1 MSNATSIP
9 QQVNKM
15 RILQK
20 WLCLILCLALA
31 LSVAPAALA
40 EGAAAPETDSTDD
53 ARFAGKTWEEVLRNL
68 MDEYGTFDEG
78 ITAGYYNTVTGE
90 EHYFR
95 GDVYMVS
102 GSMYKVPLN
111 MYYAEKISSGT
122 MQWTD
127 TIGGIDYRRAQ
138 EWTIVN
144 SNNDMAASMWKAMGG
159 YREFRE
165 GIAKYMGVDIATAP
179 DPYFDGRAQ
188 FTAEQMIYCLKELY
202 FNQDKYPGIVENM
215 LKAERS
221 NYFLRNAQSVE
232 VAHKYGWFIP
242 SENQSMLYMDDCAIV
257 YTEDPILIVLNTAG
271 IHNPYAFMADFCT
284 LMIDYTE
291 YQTAQRYIRAAAE
304 QEAAAIAALNSGS
317 AAPAATDTPVA
328 APTGTEPAP
337 AVPRASAV
345 EATATADTVT
355 LLLSGAVV
363 TAAVLLC
370 LWLLRLRTKVKRGW
384 AVAAVV
390 IAAAALLLAVNAPSL
405 KSVAAAPKEN
415 PQETVISFFDAL
427 SRQDY
432 REAYGYLDNYSS
444 LGLENTSNTVQAQ
457 LLYDAL
463 RDSYSYSLYGGCTR
477 EGLTAH
483 QQILLRSLDLKA
495 LSADLKGAVNRA
507 MESETQG
514 KRESE
519 LVDEN
524 GAYLSTVTG
533 AAYSAAIESL
543 LQTGERYTATSGLD
557 LELRYENGAWKIV
570 VDQRLLS
577 ALSGGA
583 YGEGGE
589 TA

>member
-1 MSNATSIP
+1 
-9 QQVNKM
+9 M

-20 WLCLILCLALA
+20 WLCLALSLGLA
-31 LSVAPAALA
+31 LSLAPFALA
-40 EGAAAPETDSTDD
+40 ESGVGPQTASADD
-53 ARFAGKTWEEVLRNL
+53 ARFADRSWEEVLREL
-68 MDEYGTFDEG
+68 MDKYGVFDEG

-90 EHYFR
+90 EHYYR

-111 MYYAEKISSGT
+111 MYYAEKISSGE

-127 TIGGIDYRRAQ
+127 TVGGIDYKRAQ

-144 SNNDMAASMWKAMGG
+144 SDNEMAASMWKAMGG

-165 GIAKYMGVDIATAP
+165 GIAPYMGVDISTAP
-179 DPYFDGRAQ
+179 DAYFDGRAQ
-188 FTAEQMIYCLKELY
+188 FTAEQMIFCLKELY
-202 FNQDKYPGIVENM
+202 FHSDKYPGIIDNM

-221 NYFLRNAQSVE
+221 NYFLCKPQRVE

-242 SENQSMLYMDDCAIV
+242 NENQSMLYMDDCAIV

-271 IHNPYAFMADFCT
+271 IHDAYTFMTDFCT

-291 YQTAQRYIRAAAE
+291 YQTAQRYLRAAAE
-304 QEAAAIAALNSGS
+304 QEAAAIAALSSGRVES
-317 AAPAATDTPVA
+317 ATEQETDGEPVA
-328 APTGTEPAP
+328 AAQPQRTAETEKRVSILP
-337 AVPRASAV
+337 
-345 EATATADTVT
+345 
-355 LLLSGAVV
+355 LLLSGAVLA
-363 TAAVLLC
+363 AAVCLC
-370 LWLLRLRTKVKRGW
+370 LYLLRVRAKLKRGW
-384 AVAAVV
+384 GVASAVLV
-390 IAAAALLLAVNAPSL
+390 AAALLLAINAGSL

-415 PQETVISFFDAL
+415 PQETVIFFFDAL

-432 REAYGYLDNYSS
+432 REAYSYLENYSS
-444 LGLENTSNTVQAQ
+444 LGLENTPNTVQGQ
-457 LLYDAL
+457 KLYDAL
-463 RDSYSYSLYGGCTR
+463 RNSYSYSLYGGCTR
-477 EGLTAH
+477 EGLVAH
-483 QQILLRSLDLKA
+483 QQILLKSLDLKA

-514 KRESE
+514 KREHE

-533 AAYSAAIESL
+533 AAYAAAIDGL
-543 LQTGERYTATSGLD
+543 LASSERYTATSGLD
-557 LELRYENGAWKIV
+557 LELHYENGAWKLV
-570 VDQRLLS
+570 VDQKLLS

>member
-1 MSNATSIP
+1 
-9 QQVNKM
+9 M
-15 RILQK
+15 RVFQK

-40 EGAAAPETDSTDD
+40 ESAAETASADD
-53 ARFAGKTWEEVLRNL
+53 VRFAGKTWEEVLRGL

-111 MYYAEKISSGT
+111 MFYAEKIASGE

-127 TIGGIDYRRAQ
+127 TVGGIDYRRAQ

-188 FTAEQMIYCLKELY
+188 FTAEQMIFCLKELY
-202 FNQDKYPGIVENM
+202 FHQDKYPGIIENM

-291 YQTAQRYIRAAAE
+291 YHTAQRYIQAAAE
-304 QEAAAIAALNSGS
+304 QKAAAIAALNGDRVE
-317 AAPAATDTPVA
+317 PAATD
-328 APTGTEPAP
+328 APATGPSGTEPAP
-337 AVPRASAV
+337 AAPS
-345 EATATADTVT
+345 TAMANKKTGDAGSMT
-355 LLLSGAVV
+355 LLLSGAVLA
-363 TAAVLLC
+363 AAVLLC
-370 LWLLRLRTKVKRGW
+370 LSLLRLRVRWKRGW
-384 AVAAVV
+384 ATAAAVLT
-390 IAAAALLLAVNAPSL
+390 AAALLLAVNAPSL
-405 KSVAAAPKEN
+405 KSMAAAPKEN
-415 PQETVISFFDAL
+415 PQETVINFFDAL

-432 REAYGYLDNYSS
+432 REAYSYLDNYSS
-444 LGLENTSNTVQAQ
+444 LGLENTANTVQAQ

-463 RDSYSYSLYGGCTR
+463 RGSYSYSLYGSCTR

-524 GAYLSTVTG
+524 GDYLSTVTG

-543 LQTGERYTATSGLD
+543 LNTGERYTATSGLE

-570 VDQRLLS
+570 VDQKLLA

>member
-1 MSNATSIP
+1 
-9 QQVNKM
+9 M
-15 RILQK
+15 RVFQK

-40 EGAAAPETDSTDD
+40 ESAAETASADD
-53 ARFAGKTWEEVLRNL
+53 VRFAGKTWEEVLRGL

-111 MYYAEKISSGT
+111 MFYAEKIASGE

-127 TIGGIDYRRAQ
+127 TVGGIDYRRAQ

-188 FTAEQMIYCLKELY
+188 FTAEQMIFCLKELY
-202 FNQDKYPGIVENM
+202 FHQDKYPGIIENM

-291 YQTAQRYIRAAAE
+291 YHTAQRYIQAAAE
-304 QEAAAIAALNSGS
+304 QEAAAIAALNGDSVE
-317 AAPAATDTPVA
+317 PAATDAPATGLSGTESAPA
-328 APTGTEPAP
+328 APSTTTANKKTGDAG
-337 AVPRASAV
+337 SM
-345 EATATADTVT
+345 T
-355 LLLSGAVV
+355 LLLSGAVLA
-363 TAAVLLC
+363 AAVLLC
-370 LWLLRLRTKVKRGW
+370 LSLMRLRVRWKRGW
-384 AVAAVV
+384 ATAAAVLT
-390 IAAAALLLAVNAPSL
+390 AAALLLAVNAPSL
-405 KSVAAAPKEN
+405 KSMAAAPKEN
-415 PQETVISFFDAL
+415 PQETVINFFDAL

-432 REAYGYLDNYSS
+432 REAYSYLDNYSS
-444 LGLENTSNTVQAQ
+444 LGLENTANTVQAQ

-463 RDSYSYSLYGGCTR
+463 RGSYSYSLYGSCTR
-477 EGLTAH
+477 EGLTAR

-507 MESETQG
+507 MENETQG

-524 GAYLSTVTG
+524 GDYLSTVTG

-543 LQTGERYTATSGLD
+543 LNTGERYTATSGLE
-557 LELRYENGAWKIV
+557 LELRYENGAWRIV
-570 VDQRLLS
+570 VDQKLLA

>member
-1 MSNATSIP
+1 
-9 QQVNKM
+9 M
-15 RILQK
+15 RVFQK

-40 EGAAAPETDSTDD
+40 ESAAETASADD
-53 ARFAGKTWEEVLRNL
+53 VRFAGKTWEEVLRGL

-111 MYYAEKISSGT
+111 MYYAEKIASGE

-127 TIGGIDYRRAQ
+127 TVGGIDYRRAQ

-179 DPYFDGRAQ
+179 DSYFDGRAQ
-188 FTAEQMIYCLKELY
+188 FTAEQMIFCLKELY
-202 FNQDKYPGIVENM
+202 FHQDKYPGIIENM

-291 YQTAQRYIRAAAE
+291 YHTAQRYIQAAAE
-304 QEAAAIAALNSGS
+304 QEAAAIAALNGDRVE
-317 AAPAATDTPVA
+317 PAATD
-328 APTGTEPAP
+328 APATGPSGTEPAP
-337 AVPRASAV
+337 AAPS
-345 EATATADTVT
+345 TAMANKKTGAAGSMT
-355 LLLSGAVV
+355 LLLSGAVLA
-363 TAAVLLC
+363 AAVLLC
-370 LWLLRLRTKVKRGW
+370 LSLLRLRVRWKRGW
-384 AVAAVV
+384 ATAAAVLT
-390 IAAAALLLAVNAPSL
+390 AAALLLAVNAPSL
-405 KSVAAAPKEN
+405 KSMAAAPKEN
-415 PQETVISFFDAL
+415 PQETVINFFDAL

-432 REAYGYLDNYSS
+432 REAYSYLDNYSS
-444 LGLENTSNTVQAQ
+444 LGLENTANTVQAQ

-463 RDSYSYSLYGGCTR
+463 RGSYSYSLYGSCTR

-507 MESETQG
+507 MENETQG

-524 GAYLSTVTG
+524 GDYLSTVTG

-543 LQTGERYTATSGLD
+543 LNTGERYTATSGLE
-557 LELRYENGAWKIV
+557 LELRYENGAWRIV
-570 VDQRLLS
+570 VDQKLLA

>member
-1 MSNATSIP
+1 MSGVTSIP

-15 RILQK
+15 RVFQK

-40 EGAAAPETDSTDD
+40 ESAAETASADD
-53 ARFAGKTWEEVLRNL
+53 VRFAGKTWEEVLRGL

-111 MYYAEKISSGT
+111 MYYAEKIASGE

-127 TIGGIDYRRAQ
+127 TVGGIDYRRAQ

-188 FTAEQMIYCLKELY
+188 FTAEQMIFCLKELY
-202 FNQDKYPGIVENM
+202 FHQDKYPGIIENM

-291 YQTAQRYIRAAAE
+291 YHTAQRYIQAAAE
-304 QEAAAIAALNSGS
+304 QKAAAIAALNGDRVE
-317 AAPAATDTPVA
+317 PAATD
-328 APTGTEPAP
+328 APATGPSGTEPAP
-337 AVPRASAV
+337 AAPS
-345 EATATADTVT
+345 TAMANKKTGDAGSMT
-355 LLLSGAVV
+355 LLLSGAVLA
-363 TAAVLLC
+363 AAVLLC
-370 LWLLRLRTKVKRGW
+370 LSLLRLRVRWKRGW
-384 AVAAVV
+384 ATAAAVLT
-390 IAAAALLLAVNAPSL
+390 AAALLLAVNAPSL
-405 KSVAAAPKEN
+405 KSMAAAPKEN
-415 PQETVISFFDAL
+415 PQETVINFFDAL

-432 REAYGYLDNYSS
+432 REAYSYLDNYSS
-444 LGLENTSNTVQAQ
+444 LGLENTANTVQAQ

-463 RDSYSYSLYGGCTR
+463 RGSYSYSLYGSCTR

-507 MESETQG
+507 MENETQG

-524 GAYLSTVTG
+524 GDYLSTVTG

-543 LQTGERYTATSGLD
+543 LNTGERYTATSGLE
-557 LELRYENGAWKIV
+557 LELRYENGAWRIV
-570 VDQRLLS
+570 VDQKLLA

>member
-1 MSNATSIP
+1 
-9 QQVNKM
+9 M
-15 RILQK
+15 RVFQK

-40 EGAAAPETDSTDD
+40 ESAAETASADD
-53 ARFAGKTWEEVLRNL
+53 VRFAGKTWEEVLRGL

-111 MYYAEKISSGT
+111 MYYAEKISSGE

-127 TIGGIDYRRAQ
+127 TVGGIDYRRAQ

-188 FTAEQMIYCLKELY
+188 FTAEQMIFCLKELY
-202 FNQDKYPGIVENM
+202 FHQDKYPGIVENM

-291 YQTAQRYIRAAAE
+291 YHTAQRYIQAAAE
-304 QEAAAIAALNSGS
+304 QEAAAIAALNGDSVE
-317 AAPAATDTPVA
+317 PAATD
-328 APTGTEPAP
+328 APATGLSGTEPAP
-337 AVPRASAV
+337 AAPSTT
-345 EATATADTVT
+345 TANQKTGDAGSMT
-355 LLLSGAVV
+355 LLLSGAVLA
-363 TAAVLLC
+363 AAVLLC
-370 LWLLRLRTKVKRGW
+370 LSLLRLRVRWKRGW
-384 AVAAVV
+384 ATASAVLT
-390 IAAAALLLAVNAPSL
+390 AAALLLAVNAPSL
-405 KSVAAAPKEN
+405 KSMAAAPKEN
-415 PQETVISFFDAL
+415 PQETVINFFDAL

-432 REAYGYLDNYSS
+432 REAYSYLDNYST
-444 LGLENTSNTVQAQ
+444 LGLENTANTVQAQ

-463 RDSYSYSLYGGCTR
+463 RGSYSYSLYGSCTR

-507 MESETQG
+507 MENETQG

-524 GAYLSTVTG
+524 GDYLSTVTG

-543 LQTGERYTATSGLD
+543 LNTGERYTATSGLE
-557 LELRYENGAWKIV
+557 LELRYENGAWRIV
-570 VDQRLLS
+570 VDQKLLA

>member
-1 MSNATSIP
+1 MSGVTSIP

-15 RILQK
+15 RVFQK

-40 EGAAAPETDSTDD
+40 ESAAETASADD
-53 ARFAGKTWEEVLRNL
+53 VRFAGKTWEEVLRGL

-111 MYYAEKISSGT
+111 MFYAEKIASGE

-127 TIGGIDYRRAQ
+127 TVGGIDYRRAQ

-188 FTAEQMIYCLKELY
+188 FTAEQMIFCLKELY
-202 FNQDKYPGIVENM
+202 FHQDKYPGIIENM

-291 YQTAQRYIRAAAE
+291 YHTAQRYIQAAAE
-304 QEAAAIAALNSGS
+304 QEAAAIAALNGDSVE
-317 AAPAATDTPVA
+317 PAATD
-328 APTGTEPAP
+328 APATGLSGTEPAP
-337 AVPRASAV
+337 AAPSTT
-345 EATATADTVT
+345 TANKKTGDAGSMT
-355 LLLSGAVV
+355 LLLSGAVLA
-363 TAAVLLC
+363 AAVLLC
-370 LWLLRLRTKVKRGW
+370 LSLMRLRVRWKRGW
-384 AVAAVV
+384 ATAAAVLT
-390 IAAAALLLAVNAPSL
+390 AAALLLAVNAPSL
-405 KSVAAAPKEN
+405 KSMAAAPKEN
-415 PQETVISFFDAL
+415 PQETVINFFDAL

-432 REAYGYLDNYSS
+432 REAYSYLDNYSS
-444 LGLENTSNTVQAQ
+444 LGLENTANTVQAQ

-463 RDSYSYSLYGGCTR
+463 RGSYSYSLYGSCTR

-524 GAYLSTVTG
+524 GDYLSTVTG

-543 LQTGERYTATSGLD
+543 LNTGERYTATSGLE
-557 LELRYENGAWKIV
+557 LELRYENGAWRIV
-570 VDQRLLS
+570 VDQKLLA

>member
-1 MSNATSIP
+1 MSGVTSIP

-15 RILQK
+15 RVFQK

-40 EGAAAPETDSTDD
+40 ESAAETASADD
-53 ARFAGKTWEEVLRNL
+53 VRFAGKTWEEVLRGL

-111 MYYAEKISSGT
+111 MYYAEKIASGE

-127 TIGGIDYRRAQ
+127 TVGGIDYRRAQ

-188 FTAEQMIYCLKELY
+188 FTAEQMIFCLKELY
-202 FNQDKYPGIVENM
+202 FHQDKYPGIIENM

-291 YQTAQRYIRAAAE
+291 YHTAQRYIQAAAE
-304 QEAAAIAALNSGS
+304 QEAAAIAALNGDRVE
-317 AAPAATDTPVA
+317 PAATD
-328 APTGTEPAP
+328 APATGLSGTEPAP
-337 AVPRASAV
+337 AAPS
-345 EATATADTVT
+345 TAMANKKTGDAGSMT
-355 LLLSGAVV
+355 LLLSGAVLA
-363 TAAVLLC
+363 AAVLLC
-370 LWLLRLRTKVKRGW
+370 LLLMRLRVRWKRGW
-384 AVAAVV
+384 ATAAAVLT
-390 IAAAALLLAVNAPSL
+390 AAALLLAVNAPSL
-405 KSVAAAPKEN
+405 KSMAAAPKEN
-415 PQETVISFFDAL
+415 PQETVINFFDAL

-432 REAYGYLDNYSS
+432 REAYSYLDNYSS
-444 LGLENTSNTVQAQ
+444 LGLENTANTVQAQ

-463 RDSYSYSLYGGCTR
+463 RGSYSYSLYGSCTR

-507 MESETQG
+507 MENETQG

-524 GAYLSTVTG
+524 GDYLSTVTG

-543 LQTGERYTATSGLD
+543 LNTGERYTATSGLE
-557 LELRYENGAWKIV
+557 LELRYENGAWRIV
-570 VDQRLLS
+570 VDQKLLA

>member
-1 MSNATSIP
+1 
-9 QQVNKM
+9 M
-15 RILQK
+15 RVFQK

-40 EGAAAPETDSTDD
+40 ESAAETASADD
-53 ARFAGKTWEEVLRNL
+53 VRFAGKTWEEVLRGL

-111 MYYAEKISSGT
+111 MYYAEKIASGE

-127 TIGGIDYRRAQ
+127 TVGGIDYRRAQ

-188 FTAEQMIYCLKELY
+188 FTAEQMIFCLKELY
-202 FNQDKYPGIVENM
+202 FHQDKYPGIIENM

-291 YQTAQRYIRAAAE
+291 YHTAQRYIQAAAE
-304 QEAAAIAALNSGS
+304 QEAAAIAALNGDRVE
-317 AAPAATDTPVA
+317 PAATD
-328 APTGTEPAP
+328 APATGLSGTEPAP
-337 AVPRASAV
+337 AAPS
-345 EATATADTVT
+345 TAMANKKTGDAGSMT
-355 LLLSGAVV
+355 LLLSGAVLA
-363 TAAVLLC
+363 AAVLLC
-370 LWLLRLRTKVKRGW
+370 LLLMRLRVRWKRGW
-384 AVAAVV
+384 ATAAAVLT
-390 IAAAALLLAVNAPSL
+390 AAALLLAVNAPSL
-405 KSVAAAPKEN
+405 KSMAAAPKEN
-415 PQETVISFFDAL
+415 PQETVINFFDAL

-432 REAYGYLDNYSS
+432 REAYSYLDNYSS
-444 LGLENTSNTVQAQ
+444 LGLENTANTVQAQ

-463 RDSYSYSLYGGCTR
+463 RGSYSYSLYGSCTR

-507 MESETQG
+507 MENETQG

-524 GAYLSTVTG
+524 GDYLSTVTG
-533 AAYSAAIESL
+533 AACSAAIESL
-543 LQTGERYTATSGLD
+543 LNTGERYTATSGLE
-557 LELRYENGAWKIV
+557 LELRYENGAWRIV
-570 VDQRLLS
+570 VDQKLLA

>member
-1 MSNATSIP
+1 
-9 QQVNKM
+9 M
-15 RILQK
+15 RVFQK

-40 EGAAAPETDSTDD
+40 ESAAETASADD
-53 ARFAGKTWEEVLRNL
+53 VRFAGKTWEEVLRGL

-111 MYYAEKISSGT
+111 MYYAEKIASGE

-127 TIGGIDYRRAQ
+127 TVGGIDYRRAQ

-188 FTAEQMIYCLKELY
+188 FTAEQMIFCLKELY
-202 FNQDKYPGIVENM
+202 FHQDKYPGIIENM

-291 YQTAQRYIRAAAE
+291 YHTAQRYIQAAAE
-304 QEAAAIAALNSGS
+304 QKAAAIAALNGDRVE
-317 AAPAATDTPVA
+317 PAATD
-328 APTGTEPAP
+328 APATGPSGTEPAP
-337 AVPRASAV
+337 AAPS
-345 EATATADTVT
+345 TAMANKKTGDAGSMT
-355 LLLSGAVV
+355 LLLSGAVLA
-363 TAAVLLC
+363 AAVLLC
-370 LWLLRLRTKVKRGW
+370 LSLLRLRVRWKRGW
-384 AVAAVV
+384 ATAAAVLT
-390 IAAAALLLAVNAPSL
+390 AAALLLAVNAPSL
-405 KSVAAAPKEN
+405 KSMAAAPKEN
-415 PQETVISFFDAL
+415 PQETVINFFDAL

-432 REAYGYLDNYSS
+432 REAYSYLDNYSS
-444 LGLENTSNTVQAQ
+444 LGLENTANTVQAQ

-463 RDSYSYSLYGGCTR
+463 RGSYSYSLYGSCTR

-507 MESETQG
+507 MENETQG

-524 GAYLSTVTG
+524 GDYLSTVTG

-543 LQTGERYTATSGLD
+543 LNTGERYTATSGLE

-570 VDQRLLS
+570 VDQKLLA

>member
-1 MSNATSIP
+1 
-9 QQVNKM
+9 M
-15 RILQK
+15 RVFQK

-40 EGAAAPETDSTDD
+40 ESAAETASADD
-53 ARFAGKTWEEVLRNL
+53 VRFAGKTWEEVLRGL

-111 MYYAEKISSGT
+111 MYYAEKIASGE

-127 TIGGIDYRRAQ
+127 TVGGIDYRRAQ

-188 FTAEQMIYCLKELY
+188 FTAEQMIFCLKELY
-202 FNQDKYPGIVENM
+202 FHQDKYPGIIENM

-291 YQTAQRYIRAAAE
+291 YHTAQRYIQAAAE
-304 QEAAAIAALNSGS
+304 QEAAAIAALNGDSVE
-317 AAPAATDTPVA
+317 PAATD
-328 APTGTEPAP
+328 APATGLSGTEPAP
-337 AVPRASAV
+337 AAPS
-345 EATATADTVT
+345 TAMANKKTGDAGSMT
-355 LLLSGAVV
+355 LLLSGAVLA
-363 TAAVLLC
+363 AAVLLC
-370 LWLLRLRTKVKRGW
+370 LSLLRLRVRWKRGW
-384 AVAAVV
+384 ATAAAVLT
-390 IAAAALLLAVNAPSL
+390 AAALLLAVNAPSL
-405 KSVAAAPKEN
+405 KSMAAAPKEN
-415 PQETVISFFDAL
+415 PQETVINFFDAM

-432 REAYGYLDNYSS
+432 REAYSYLDNYSS
-444 LGLENTSNTVQAQ
+444 LGLENTANTVQAQ

-463 RDSYSYSLYGGCTR
+463 RGSYSYSLYGSCTR

-507 MESETQG
+507 MENETQG

-524 GAYLSTVTG
+524 GDYLSTVTG

-543 LQTGERYTATSGLD
+543 LNTGERYTATSGLE
-557 LELRYENGAWKIV
+557 LELRYENGAWRIV
-570 VDQRLLS
+570 VDQKLLA

>member
-1 MSNATSIP
+1 MSGVTSIP

-15 RILQK
+15 RVFQK

-40 EGAAAPETDSTDD
+40 ESAAETASADD
-53 ARFAGKTWEEVLRNL
+53 VRFAGKTWEEVLRGL

-111 MYYAEKISSGT
+111 MFYAEKIASGE

-127 TIGGIDYRRAQ
+127 TVGGIDYRRAQ

-188 FTAEQMIYCLKELY
+188 FTAEQMIFCLKELY
-202 FNQDKYPGIVENM
+202 FHQDKYPGIIENM

-291 YQTAQRYIRAAAE
+291 YHTAQRYIQAAAE
-304 QEAAAIAALNSGS
+304 QEAAAIAALNGDRVE
-317 AAPAATDTPVA
+317 PAATD
-328 APTGTEPAP
+328 APATGPSGTEPAP
-337 AVPRASAV
+337 AAPS
-345 EATATADTVT
+345 TAMANKKTGDAGSMT
-355 LLLSGAVV
+355 LLLSGAVLA
-363 TAAVLLC
+363 AAVLLC
-370 LWLLRLRTKVKRGW
+370 LSLLRLRVRWKRGW
-384 AVAAVV
+384 ATAAAVLT
-390 IAAAALLLAVNAPSL
+390 AAALLLAVNAPSL
-405 KSVAAAPKEN
+405 KSMAAAPKEN
-415 PQETVISFFDAL
+415 PQETVINFFDAL

-432 REAYGYLDNYSS
+432 REAYSYLDNYSS
-444 LGLENTSNTVQAQ
+444 LGLENTANTVQAQ

-463 RDSYSYSLYGGCTR
+463 RGSYSYSLYGSCTR

-507 MESETQG
+507 MENETQG

-524 GAYLSTVTG
+524 GDYLSTVTG

-543 LQTGERYTATSGLD
+543 LNTGERYTATSGLE

-570 VDQRLLS
+570 VDQKLLA

>member
-1 MSNATSIP
+1 MSGVTSIP

-15 RILQK
+15 RVFQK

-40 EGAAAPETDSTDD
+40 ESAAETASADD
-53 ARFAGKTWEEVLRNL
+53 VRFAGKTWEEVLRGL

-111 MYYAEKISSGT
+111 MYYAEKIASGE

-127 TIGGIDYRRAQ
+127 TVGGIDYRRAQ

-188 FTAEQMIYCLKELY
+188 FTAEQMIFCLKELY
-202 FNQDKYPGIVENM
+202 FHQDKYPGIIENM

-291 YQTAQRYIRAAAE
+291 YHTAQRYIQAAAE
-304 QEAAAIAALNSGS
+304 QEAAAIAALNGDRVE
-317 AAPAATDTPVA
+317 PAATD
-328 APTGTEPAP
+328 APATGLSGTEPAP
-337 AVPRASAV
+337 AAPS
-345 EATATADTVT
+345 TAMANKKTGDAGSMT
-355 LLLSGAVV
+355 LLLSGAVLA
-363 TAAVLLC
+363 AAVLLC
-370 LWLLRLRTKVKRGW
+370 LLLMRLRVRWKRGW
-384 AVAAVV
+384 ATAAAVLT
-390 IAAAALLLAVNAPSL
+390 AAALLLAVNAPSL
-405 KSVAAAPKEN
+405 KSMAAAPKEN
-415 PQETVISFFDAL
+415 PQETVINFFDAL

-432 REAYGYLDNYSS
+432 REAYSYLDNYSS
-444 LGLENTSNTVQAQ
+444 LGLENTANTVQAQ

-463 RDSYSYSLYGGCTR
+463 RGSYSYSLYGSCTR

-507 MESETQG
+507 MENETQG

-524 GAYLSTVTG
+524 GDYLSTVTG
-533 AAYSAAIESL
+533 AACSAAIESL
-543 LQTGERYTATSGLD
+543 LNTGERYTATSGLE
-557 LELRYENGAWKIV
+557 LELRYENGAWRIV
-570 VDQRLLS
+570 VDQKLLA

>member
-1 MSNATSIP
+1 
-9 QQVNKM
+9 M
-15 RILQK
+15 RVFQK

-40 EGAAAPETDSTDD
+40 ESAAETASADD
-53 ARFAGKTWEEVLRNL
+53 VRFAGKTWEEVLRGL

-111 MYYAEKISSGT
+111 MYYAEKIASGE

-127 TIGGIDYRRAQ
+127 TVGGIDYRRAQ

-188 FTAEQMIYCLKELY
+188 FTAEQMIFCLKELY
-202 FNQDKYPGIVENM
+202 FHQDKYPGIIENM

-291 YQTAQRYIRAAAE
+291 YHTAQRYIQAAAE
-304 QEAAAIAALNSGS
+304 QKAAAIAALNGDRVE
-317 AAPAATDTPVA
+317 PAATD
-328 APTGTEPAP
+328 APATGPSGTEPAP
-337 AVPRASAV
+337 AAPS
-345 EATATADTVT
+345 TAMANKKTGDAGSMT
-355 LLLSGAVV
+355 LLLSGAVLA
-363 TAAVLLC
+363 AAVLLC
-370 LWLLRLRTKVKRGW
+370 LSLLRLRVRWKRGW
-384 AVAAVV
+384 ATAAAVLT
-390 IAAAALLLAVNAPSL
+390 AAALLLAVNAPSL
-405 KSVAAAPKEN
+405 KSMAAAPKEN
-415 PQETVISFFDAL
+415 PQETVINFFDAL

-432 REAYGYLDNYSS
+432 REAYSYLDNYSS
-444 LGLENTSNTVQAQ
+444 LGLENTANTVQAQ

-463 RDSYSYSLYGGCTR
+463 RGSYSYSLYGSCTR

-507 MESETQG
+507 MENETQG

-524 GAYLSTVTG
+524 GDYLSTVTG

-543 LQTGERYTATSGLD
+543 LNTGERYTATSGLE
-557 LELRYENGAWKIV
+557 LELRYENGAWRIV
-570 VDQRLLS
+570 VDQKLLA

>member
-1 MSNATSIP
+1 
-9 QQVNKM
+9 M
-15 RILQK
+15 RVFQK

-40 EGAAAPETDSTDD
+40 ESAAETASADD
-53 ARFAGKTWEEVLRNL
+53 VRFAGKTWEEVLRGL

-111 MYYAEKISSGT
+111 MFYAEKIASGE

-127 TIGGIDYRRAQ
+127 TVGGIDYRRAQ

-188 FTAEQMIYCLKELY
+188 FTAEQMIFCLKELY
-202 FNQDKYPGIVENM
+202 FHQDKYPGIIENM

-291 YQTAQRYIRAAAE
+291 YHTAQRYIQAAAE
-304 QEAAAIAALNSGS
+304 QEAAAIAALNGDSVE
-317 AAPAATDTPVA
+317 PAATD
-328 APTGTEPAP
+328 APATGLSGTEPAP
-337 AVPRASAV
+337 AAPS
-345 EATATADTVT
+345 TAMANKKTGDAGSMT
-355 LLLSGAVV
+355 LLLSGAVLA
-363 TAAVLLC
+363 AAVLLC
-370 LWLLRLRTKVKRGW
+370 LSLMRLRVRWKRGW
-384 AVAAVV
+384 ATAAAVLT
-390 IAAAALLLAVNAPSL
+390 AAALLLAVNAPSL
-405 KSVAAAPKEN
+405 KSMAAAPKEN
-415 PQETVISFFDAL
+415 PQETVINFFDAL

-432 REAYGYLDNYSS
+432 REAYSYLDNYSS
-444 LGLENTSNTVQAQ
+444 LGLENTANTVQAQ

-463 RDSYSYSLYGGCTR
+463 RGSYSYSLYGSCTR

-524 GAYLSTVTG
+524 GDYLSTVTG

-543 LQTGERYTATSGLD
+543 LNTGERYTATSGLE
-557 LELRYENGAWKIV
+557 LELRYENGAWRIV
-570 VDQRLLS
+570 VDQKLLA